1 MRHRLEDSGWMF
13 PDLGLRLDR
22 RAEAECILPDLG
34 IDM

>member
-1 MRHRLEDSGWMF
+1 MRQSLK
-13 PDLGLRLDR
+13 DLGGMLSDLGIRLDR